1 VPVIERTASHTA
13 SRGACRFPG
22 ARAGRRL
29 ACAALL
35 CLMAASALAN
45 PPDGS
50 PIVTRHRA
58 LIGGRELAYTAE
70 VGRIAIRDVETGRPQ
85 GYMFYTAYRLA
96 RRTPTHSPRHD
107 RRAALGGSGAGRAG
121 VNAAERRGG
130 HRRPVMFLWNGGP
143 GAPSTWV
150 NFDLAGPKLLQGT
163 RLADNPDSWLSAADL
178 VMVDPIGTGFSRPTR
193 RKYLEEFA
201 GTVGDVASVTEFV
214 RGWLILHGEMGAPV
228 FLVGESWG
236 AGRAA
241 HVAYALEQ
249 RGIRVNGL
257 VLISGGFGL
266 AKHYGP
272 QTLEQALDVVD
283 MASTALYWHRSDP
296 ALGTSVAALRHRAEQ
311 WVRHTYA
318 PALACIGQLSAGER
332 DRIALELSRFTGIA
346 PKLIDRRTL
355 IITPREFRTGLLKR
369 EGKVLY
375 LLDGRRTSPPSG
387 TGDAAVLEYLRED
400 LGYRSDLPYLG
411 LEKLTQGFAPSG
423 VYPQGVGARW
433 NYATGPVT
441 AAEARAAI
449 QAAVASGAGPPRLG
463 PPLPGTAEAIELDP
477 GLRVL
482 VAVGMYDP
490 YDQCARGE
498 QTEDSLPPR
507 LRRAITFRCYA
518 GGHEMYLGSPRI
530 RAELTHDV
538 LELVEAAE

>member
-1 VPVIERTASHTA
+1 MPPPERSLRHAA
-13 SRGACRFPG
+13 SRGASRGPR
-22 ARAGRRL
+22 ARAGSSL
-29 ACAALL
+29 ASAALL
-35 CLMAASALAN
+35 CFVAAAAFAN
-45 PPDGS
+45 PPHGV

-58 LIGGRELAYTAE
+58 LIGGREFAYTAE
-70 VGRIAIRDVETGRPQ
+70 VGRIAIRDVETGKPR

-96 RRTPTHSPRHD
+96 SRRSARGD
-107 RRAALGGSGAGRAG
+107 SARRRKE
-121 VNAAERRGG
+121 VERGG
-130 HRRPVMFLWNGGP
+130 GHARRPVMFLWNGGP

-150 NFDLAGPKLLQGT
+150 NFDLAGPKLIQGT
-163 RLADNPDSWLSAADL
+163 RLHDNPDSWLSAADL

-193 RKYLEEFA
+193 RKYLKEFA

-214 RGWLILHGEMGAPV
+214 RCWLILHDELGAPV
-228 FLVGESWG
+228 FLAGESWG

-249 RGIRVNGL
+249 RGIRVSGL

-272 QTLEQALDVVD
+272 ATLEQALGVVD

-296 ALGTSVAALRHRAEQ
+296 ALGTSVATLRRRAEA

-318 PALACIGQLSAGER
+318 PALEHLGQLSAGER
-332 DRIALELSRFTGIA
+332 DRIARELARFTGIA
-346 PKLIDRRTL
+346 PKLIDHRTL
-355 IITPREFRTGLLKR
+355 VITPREFRTELLKS

-387 TGDAAVLEYLRED
+387 AGDATVLAYLRED

-423 VYPQGVGARW
+423 VYPRGVGERW

-441 AAEARAAI
+441 AAQVRAAI

-463 PPLPGTAEAIELDP
+463 PPLPGTAEAVALDP
-477 GLRVL
+477 RLRVL

-498 QTEDSLPPR
+498 ETLGSLPPG
-507 LRRAITFRCYA
+507 LRRAITFKCYA

-538 LELVEAAE
+538 LGLIESAE